1 MNVSTPANL
10 EPPLPHGGSRPGR
23 IGRLA
28 LKELRETLRDRRTI
42 VTLVLMPLIVYPML
56 SLAFQKFLL
65 TGAAGMSR
73 LVPYRIGVASEED
86 AKLLQ
91 SALKRGLLVEDRRAQ
106 RSQRRRATEP
116 LKDDPSDVAS
126 DSEDE
131 KPSGTSQPIEF
142 FLSDNFENDIAAN
155 SVDIGVRLTNR
166 EKFRISDVEEEGLDT
181 EILFHEPSPRSRDAA
196 AYIDKVLSALNS
208 DAYRQQLRAHG
219 VTGRITVVRTD
230 RVPVTITG
238 RAGAP
243 TSTLATLV
251 PLILI
256 LMTITGAVY
265 PAIDLTA
272 GERERGTLEMLIA
285 APVPRLQLL
294 LAKYTAVVTVALL
307 TATVNLTSMM
317 VTISSMGLTGL
328 LFGEHGLSFLLISQ
342 IFGLL
347 VLFAAFFAAVL
358 LAVTSFARSFK
369 EAQAYLIPL
378 MLVSIAPGLL
388 SMIPGLSLHGPLAVT
403 PLINIV
409 LLARDLFAGDASPII
424 TLVVIAT
431 TALFAL
437 AAIGLAA
444 RVFGT
449 DAILYGS
456 EGAWADLFRR
466 PRRPAMVASFTSALL
481 CLALMFPGNF
491 LAANL
496 VARSTELPMPMQVVV
511 SAVLSVLLFAGLPW
525 AIAKWNRVGII
536 EGFRIKPAP
545 TLVFIAAAILGV
557 SLWVFAHEIVALQQ
571 DWGIV
576 SFSKEQ
582 LNLTKR
588 LLDQIQQLPLA
599 LLIFRFGIVP
609 AVCEE
614 FFFRGYLLSALA
626 TRLKARDAIIF
637 SAVLFGLFHVL
648 TDQLAVER
656 FLSTATMGLAIGWV
670 RVRTGSILPGMF
682 LHAVHNSLIVLMF
695 RFQDQLERNPYLG
708 LDKITDVENAHLPA
722 TWIVAATIVAII
734 GFALMLAATRYRG
747 HTTRELEPAA
757 AAR

>member
-1 MNVSTPANL
+1 MNSSSAPSQ
-10 EPPLPHGGSRPGR
+10 PPFASDGNRPGR

-73 LVPYRIGVASEED
+73 QVSFRVGVESEED
-86 AKLLQ
+86 AKLLN
-91 SALKRGLLVEDRRAQ
+91 STLKRGLIAEDLRSRRAQ
-106 RSQRRRATEP
+106 RRRNEKQP
-116 LKDDPSDVAS
+116 GDDNAGEVAQENERNPPKS
-126 DSEDE
+126 
-131 KPSGTSQPIEF
+131 TQPIEYF
-142 FLSDNFENDIAAN
+142 VSDNFEHDVSTN
-155 SVDIGVRLTNR
+155 SIDVGVRLTNR
-166 EKFRISDVEEEGLDT
+166 EKFKISDADELGLDC
-181 EILFHEPSPRSRDAA
+181 ELVYYEPSLRSRDAA
-196 AYIDKVLSALNS
+196 AFIERVLGTLNA
-208 DAYRQQLRAHG
+208 DAYRQQLRGLG
-219 VTGRITVVRTD
+219 VAGRITVVRTD
-230 RVPVTITG
+230 RVAVAATG
-238 RAGAP
+238 TGAAP

-294 LAKYTAVVTVALL
+294 LAKYVAVVTVALL

-317 VTISSMGLTGL
+317 ITVSSMGLTRL
-328 LFGEHGLSFLLISQ
+328 LFGEQGLSVLLTSQ
-342 IFGLL
+342 IFALL

-409 LLARDLFAGDASPII
+409 LLARDLFAGEASPII
-424 TLVVIAT
+424 TLVVVAT

-437 AAIGLAA
+437 AAIGIAA

-456 EGAWADLFRR
+456 EGAWGDLFRR
-466 PRRPAMVASFTSALL
+466 PRRPASEASFTSALL

-496 VARSTELPMPMQVVV
+496 VARSTDMPMAVQVALT
-511 SAVLSVLLFAGLPW
+511 AVLSVLLFAGIPALV
-525 AIAKWNRVGII
+525 AVWNRVRII
-536 EGFRIKPAP
+536 DGFRIKPAP
-545 TLVFIAAAILGV
+545 ALTFVAAAILGV
-557 SLWVFAHEIVALQQ
+557 SLWAFAHEVVALQQ

-576 SFSKEQ
+576 SFSEEQ
-582 LNLTKR
+582 LKLTKR
-588 LLDQIQQLPLA
+588 LLDQVQQLPLA
-599 LLIFRFGIVP
+599 LLIFRFGIIP

-614 FFFRGYLLSALA
+614 FFFRGYLLGALS
-626 TRLKARDAIIF
+626 TRIKARDAIIA
-637 SAVLFGLFHVL
+637 SALLFGLFHVL

-656 FLSTATMGLAIGWV
+656 FLSTATMGLFIGWV
-670 RVRTGSILPGMF
+670 RVRTGSILPGML
-682 LHAVHNSLIVLMF
+682 LHAVHNSLIVLVF
-695 RFQDQLERNPYLG
+695 RFQDQLEKLG
-708 LDKITDVENAHLPA
+708 LGLEQTADMENAHLPA
-722 TWIVAATIVAII
+722 TWIAGAAIVAAA
-734 GFALMLAATRYRG
+734 GLALMIAATPKRG
-747 HTTRELEPAA
+747 TPAKDLEPAQA
-757 AAR
+757 VQ